1 MADEI
6 HLLNLATHPLARR
19 AGHASRLLAHII
31 DFGRQHGCRIVTLEV
46 RRSNAA
52 ALRLYRRFAFRPV
65 GVRPNYYAE
74 DQEDAI
80 VMLLDLTLM
89 TPLSSLLPLWLAL
102 RGVGVPAAPVP
113 LAASAGTSPLSR
125 PISRVKT
132 REPAVAITFDA
143 CATKKGWYGFDRDVF
158 DILKREQ
165 VPATIFVSGR
175 WVDTHP
181 EAMGELTSDPLIE
194 FGDHS
199 YDHPHMTQLPAGRVG
214 EEIDQTEAAL
224 GRYGRHAVAF
234 RPPFGDWNRRV
245 IEIVHGKNLPTVTW
259 DVVSGDPSLKTTT
272 AAMIRAVVGHARS
285 GSIIV
290 FHINGRGWKTHEA
303 LPAILSGLRE
313 RGFRFVS
320 LSAVDAGRRPAGAPV
335 AGAPAG
341 AVAGTAVE
349 AHRSGLPAPTPA
361 AP

>member
-1 MADEI
+1 M
-6 HLLNLATHPLARR
+6 
-19 AGHASRLLAHII
+19 
-31 DFGRQHGCRIVTLEV
+31 
-46 RRSNAA
+46 
-52 ALRLYRRFAFRPV
+52 
-65 GVRPNYYAE
+65 
-74 DQEDAI
+74 
-80 VMLLDLTLM
+80 M

-102 RGVGVPAAPVP
+102 RGVGVPAAPLPSLPP
-113 LAASAGTSPLSR
+113 LRTSPLSR
-125 PISRVKT
+125 PISRVNT
-132 REPAVAITFDA
+132 HEPAVAITFDA
-143 CATKKGWYGFDRDVF
+143 CATKKGWYGFDHDVF

-165 VPATIFVSGR
+165 VPATVFVSGR

-224 GRYGRHAVAF
+224 GRYGRHSVAF
-234 RPPFGDWNRRV
+234 RPPFGEWNRRV
-245 IEIVHGKNLPTVTW
+245 IEIVHGKNLATVTW

-313 RGFRFVS
+313 RGFRFVP
-320 LSAVDAGRRPAGAPV
+320 LSELMRGGGPTGGPV
-335 AGAPAG
+335 AGAAAG
-341 AVAGTAVE
+341 TMAGTAAE
-349 AHRSGLPAPTPA
+349 SQPSGQPA
-361 AP
+361 APRAVP

>member
-1 MADEI
+1 MTMTAG
-6 HLLNLATHPLARR
+6 PLF
-19 AGHASRLLAHII
+19 L
-31 DFGRQHGCRIVTLEV
+31 
-46 RRSNAA
+46 
-52 ALRLYRRFAFRPV
+52 
-65 GVRPNYYAE
+65 
-74 DQEDAI
+74 
-80 VMLLDLTLM
+80 
-89 TPLSSLLPLWLAL
+89 LWLAL
-102 RGVGVPAAPVP
+102 RGVGLPAAPLP
-113 LAASAGTSPLSR
+113 PPGAPPPLSR
-125 PISRVKT
+125 PISRVTT

-181 EAMGELTSDPLIE
+181 EAMGDLTSDPLIE

-199 YDHPHMTQLPAGRVG
+199 YDHPHMTQLPSGRVG

-224 GRYGRHAVAF
+224 GRYGRHSVAF

-259 DVVSGDPSLKTTT
+259 DVVSGDPSAKTTT
-272 AAMIRAVVGHARS
+272 ANMIRAVVGHART

-303 LPAILSGLRE
+303 LPAILSGLRQ
-313 RGFRFVS
+313 RGFRFVP
-320 LSAVDAGRRPAGAPV
+320 LSELMRGGGPPGGV
-335 AGAPAG
+335 
-341 AVAGTAVE
+341 VAGTVQGAAVE
-349 AHRSGLPAPTPA
+349 AQRSGLPAPTRAVP
-361 AP
+361 